1 MEQASQL
8 LFQYLKD
15 VLYAPEQAKLDVDAL
30 PPELRQLG
38 KGIRFLGDCV
48 LEQRTFLRALAK
60 GDLAAEPPGV
70 QNVLAAPA
78 KELQGSLRHLTWQ
91 TQQVAKG
98 DYNQKVDFMG
108 EFSSAFNTMT
118 DQLQRRTAS
127 LVKEKEQ
134 AEQKN
139 QELSRNLELVL
150 ALTNHTHS
158 MIFVFSITTGQEI
171 FANQPAQWF
180 LMASPQAAGLLRAQ
194 MAARDLNEGAASQ
207 MWEAEL
213 KFRDGGMQAFYSIE
227 SFQITWGTETAAVH
241 IVMDDTERRR
251 REDLANSLAYT
262 DPLTGLS
269 NRRYAMDRMDE
280 LQRSNTPFLLSFI
293 DIDYLKYC
301 NDKYGHTT
309 GDHYLLEVAHILQ
322 TLGGDLCRVGGDEF
336 ILLQVGTDAQEQDR
350 RLSQLRDLLRE
361 QGRDNP
367 YPKSFSFAT
376 SVVPAG
382 AQRSADSYLQETDI
396 KMYHYKRTHKRP
408 LFEMYHDDRLEPVT
422 EEETARSK
430 ITGI

>member
-1 MEQASQL
+1 MEQASRV

-15 VLYAPEQAKLDVDAL
+15 VLYAPEQARLDVDTL
-30 PPELRQLG
+30 PPELQQLG
-38 KGIRFLGDCV
+38 RGIRFLGDCV

-60 GDLAAEPPGV
+60 GDLTAEPPSV

-108 EFSSAFNTMT
+108 EFSTAFNTMT
-118 DQLQRRTAS
+118 EQLQRRTAS

-134 AEQKN
+134 EERKN
-139 QELSRNLELVL
+139 QELTRNLELVL
-150 ALTNHTHS
+150 ALTNHTHN
-158 MIFVFSITTGQEI
+158 MIFVFSISTGQEI
-171 FANQPAQWF
+171 FVNQPAQWF
-180 LMASPQAAGLLRAQ
+180 LKASPQAAGLLRAQ
-194 MAARDLNEGAASQ
+194 MADRKLDGGAASQ
-207 MWEAEL
+207 MWETAL
-213 KFRDGGMQAFYSIE
+213 KFRGGGMQAFYSIE

-269 NRRYAMDRMDE
+269 NRRYAMDRMAE

-336 ILLQVGTDAQEQDR
+336 LLLQVGTDEQEQDR

-361 QGRDNP
+361 QGKDSP

-376 SVVPAG
+376 SAVPAG
-382 AQRSADSYLQETDI
+382 AQRSADDYLQETDI
-396 KMYHYKRTHKRP
+396 KMYQYKRTYKRP
-408 LFEMYHDDRLEPVT
+408 LFEMYHDDRM
-422 EEETARSK
+422 
-430 ITGI
+430 

>member
-1 MEQASQL
+1 MDQASQV

-15 VLYAPEQAKLDVDAL
+15 VLYAPERADLDVDAL
-30 PPELRQLG
+30 PPELCQLG
-38 KGIRFLGDCV
+38 KGIRFLGHCV

-60 GDLAAEPPGV
+60 GDLAVEPPGV
-70 QNVLAAPA
+70 QNALAAPA

-127 LVKEKEQ
+127 LVREKEQ

-150 ALTNHTHS
+150 ALTNHTHN

-171 FANQPAQWF
+171 FANRPAQWF
-180 LMASPQAAGLLRAQ
+180 LMASPQAAGLLLAQ
-194 MAARDLNEGAASQ
+194 MADRKLNEGAASQ
-207 MWEAEL
+207 MWETGL
-213 KFRDGGMQAFYSIE
+213 KFRDGGMQAVYSIE

-280 LQRSNTPFLLSFI
+280 LQRSDTPFLLSFI

-336 ILLQVGTDAQEQDR
+336 LLLQVGTDVQEQDR
-350 RLSQLRDLLRE
+350 RLSQLRDLLRG
-361 QGRDNP
+361 QGGESP

-376 SVVPAG
+376 TAVPAG

-408 LFEMYHDDRLEPVT
+408 LFEMYHDDRLEPET
-422 EEETARSK
+422 EEGAAQSK
-430 ITGI
+430 IQEI

>member
-1 MEQASQL
+1 MEQTSGA

-15 VLYAPEQAKLDVDAL
+15 VLYDPERANLDVDAL
-30 PPELRQLG
+30 PPELRRLG
-38 KGIRFLGDCV
+38 SGLLFLGRCV
-48 LEQRTFLRALAK
+48 LEQRAFLRALAK
-60 GDLAAEPPGV
+60 GDLAAEPPSV

-127 LVKEKEQ
+127 LIEEKEQ
-134 AEQKN
+134 VEQKN
-139 QELSRNLELVL
+139 RELSRNLELVL
-150 ALTNHTHS
+150 ALTNHTHN
-158 MIFVFSITTGQEI
+158 MIFVFSTATGQKI

-180 LMASPQAAGLLRAQ
+180 LMASPQAAQLLQER
-194 MAARDLNEGAASQ
+194 MAGRELDAGAPSQ
-207 MWEAEL
+207 LWETEL
-213 KFRDGGMQAFYSIE
+213 EFRDGGMQAFYSIE
-227 SFQITWGTETAAVH
+227 SFQITWGTETAGVH

-251 REDLANSLAYT
+251 REDLANSLAYI

-280 LQRSNTPFLLSFI
+280 LQGSDTPFLLSFI

-301 NDKYGHTT
+301 NDNHGHAI
-309 GDHYLLEVAHILQ
+309 GDSYLLEVTHILQ

-336 ILLQVGTDAQEQDR
+336 LLLQVGTDAEEQDR

-361 QGRDNP
+361 QGSGSP

-376 SVVPAG
+376 TAVPAG
-382 AQRSADSYLQETDI
+382 SRRSADSYLQETDI

-408 LFEMYHDDRLEPVT
+408 LFEMYRDDRLEP
-422 EEETARSK
+422 
-430 ITGI
+430 

>member
-1 MEQASQL
+1 MDQASEV

-15 VLYAPEQAKLDVDAL
+15 VLYAPERASLDVDAL
-30 PPELRQLG
+30 PEELWQLG
-38 KGIRFLGDCV
+38 SGIRFLGDCV
-48 LEQRTFLRALAK
+48 LEQRAFLRALAK
-60 GDLAAEPPGV
+60 GDLAIEPPGV

-78 KELQGSLRHLTWQ
+78 KEIQGSLRHLTWQ

-118 DQLQRRTAS
+118 DQLRRRTAS
-127 LVKEKEQ
+127 LISEKEQ
-134 AEQKN
+134 AELKN

-150 ALTNHTHS
+150 ALTNHTHN
-158 MIFVFSITTGQEI
+158 MIFVFSVATGQKI

-180 LMASPQAAGLLRAQ
+180 LTASPQAAGLLQAQ
-194 MAARDLNEGAASQ
+194 MTGRKLNEGAASQ
-207 MWEAEL
+207 LWEAEL
-213 KFRDGGMQAFYSIE
+213 QFRDGGMQAFYSIE

-251 REDLANSLAYT
+251 RENLVNSLAYT

-280 LQRSNTPFLLSFI
+280 LQKSNTPFLLSFI

-301 NDKYGHTT
+301 NDKYGHTV

-336 ILLQVGTDAQEQDR
+336 ILLQVGTDAEEQDH

-361 QGRDNP
+361 QGRGCR

-382 AQRSADSYLQETDI
+382 SQRSADAFLQETDI

-408 LFEMYHDDRLEPVT
+408 LFEMYHDDRLGPEVA
-422 EEETARSK
+422 EEAAQSK
-430 ITGI
+430 AES

>member
-1 MEQASQL
+1 MEQASQA

-15 VLYAPEQAKLDVDAL
+15 VLYAPEQARLDVDAL

-38 KGIRFLGDCV
+38 QGICFLGNCV
-48 LEQRTFLRALAK
+48 LEQRTFLRALAR
-60 GDLAAEPPGV
+60 GDLAAEPPSV

-118 DQLQRRTAS
+118 EQLQRRTAS

-134 AEQKN
+134 EEQKN
-139 QELSRNLELVL
+139 KELSRNLELVL
-150 ALTNHTHS
+150 ALTNHTHN
-158 MIFVFSITTGQEI
+158 MIFVFSIATGQEI

-194 MAARDLNEGAASQ
+194 MADRKLNEGAVSQ

-213 KFRDGGMQAFYSIE
+213 NFRDGGMQAFYSIE

-280 LQRSNTPFLLSFI
+280 LQRSNTSFLLSFI

-301 NDKYGHTT
+301 NDKYGHTV

-336 ILLQVGTDAQEQDR
+336 LLLQVGTDAQEQDR

-361 QGRDNP
+361 QGKESP

-382 AQRSADSYLQETDI
+382 AERSVDAYLQETDI

-408 LFEMYHDDRLEPVT
+408 LFEMYHDDRL
-422 EEETARSK
+422 
-430 ITGI
+430 